1 MDPLLTGLTE
11 LFVVA
16 TVSALAPVVSAF
28 IPGIR
33 VPQVVLLIL
42 GGILIGPVGLGIEV
56 SSALQ
61 LIANIGLG
69 FVFLLAGFEIDP
81 AMLLARAGKLALWGW
96 LISLALAAALVGLLA
111 ALGYVHAFVPVALA
125 LTTTA
130 LGTVLPILREHDLL
144 ERTFGHYFLAAG
156 AFGELFPILAIAVF
170 LGVNSR
176 LSALLSILV
185 IALIAVALAA
195 SQRMFHG
202 RRLATIVSQGADTSG
217 QTTLRF
223 AILLL
228 LGLLVLAGDFGL
240 DVVLGAFLAG
250 VVLRHWA
257 PAELRSFEGKLDA
270 VGYGFFIPV
279 FFVTAG
285 MGIHVESIVESPA
298 RLFVFL
304 TLLLVVRGLPVLVVY
319 RHALVL
325 RERTQLMLCTATT
338 LPLIVALTEI
348 GVASGTMLREN
359 AAALVGA
366 GVLSVLFFPLI
377 AVLLDR
383 PAPARSTSATPTAGL

>member
-1 MDPLLTGLTE
+1 MDLLQGLTE
-11 LFVVA
+11 LLVVA
-16 TVSALAPVVSAF
+16 TVSALAPVASAL
-28 IPGIR
+28 IPRVR

-42 GGILIGPVGLGIEV
+42 GGILIGPVGLGFEV
-56 SSALQ
+56 SSAIQ

-81 AMLLARAGKLALWGW
+81 AILLARAGKLALWGW
-96 LISLALAAALVGLLA
+96 LISLGFAVALVGLLSS
-111 ALGYVHAFVPVALA
+111 LGYVQAFVPVALA

-144 ERTFGHYFLAAG
+144 DRAFGGFFLAAG

-176 LSALLSILV
+176 LAASISILV
-185 IALIAVALAA
+185 IASVAVALAA
-195 SQRMFHG
+195 SRRVFHG
-202 RRLATIVSQGADTSG
+202 RRIATIVAEGADTSG
-217 QTTLRF
+217 QTTVRF
-223 AILLL
+223 AIVLL

-250 VVLRHWA
+250 VVLRRWA
-257 PAELRSFEGKLDA
+257 PVELRAFEGKLDA
-270 VGYGFFIPV
+270 LGYGFFIPV

-285 MGIHVESIVESPA
+285 MGVHVQSIVEAPA
-298 RLFVFL
+298 RLFIFL
-304 TLLLVVRGLPVLVVY
+304 TLLLVVRGLPVLLVY
-319 RHALVL
+319 RRALAL

-348 GVASGTMLREN
+348 GLASGTMLPEN

-377 AVLLDR
+377 AVLLER
-383 PAPARSTSATPTAGL
+383 PGSETSTRARPGT